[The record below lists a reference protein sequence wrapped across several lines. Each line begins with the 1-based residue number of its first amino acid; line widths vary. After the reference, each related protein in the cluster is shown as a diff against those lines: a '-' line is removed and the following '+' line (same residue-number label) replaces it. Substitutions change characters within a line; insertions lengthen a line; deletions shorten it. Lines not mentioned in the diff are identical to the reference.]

1 MYKFYKKVII
11 NNKTKKIY
19 IKNGNNNFYYIKY
32 NKKFITLNN
41 YKKIHGGTLTEPID
55 IPKKNNNNKSK
66 IDTKLDK
73 MSKLVDKTLTI
84 STPLSEFKSI
94 KFWKKFKYNKSTFKY
109 DDKNQLNSD
118 YLVKLISNKY
128 KMNDIII
135 IDDIDLES
143 LESLESF
150 KLTDKSY
157 IIIDDNILYKPFI
170 KESEQD
176 LRIHRLRIQNYMKE
190 NYDLSNGNN
199 FIKKLFEKSQTN

>member
-1 MYKFYKKVII
+1 MYKFYKKLII

-32 NKKFITLNN
+32 KKKFITLNN
-41 YKKIHGGTLTEPID
+41 YKKIHGGSPTKPID

-66 IDTKLDK
+66 IDSKLDK

-135 IDDIDLES
+135 IDDIDLEP
-143 LESLESF
+143 LESF

-176 LRIHRLRIQNYMKE
+176 LRIHRLRIQNSMKE

-199 FIKKLFEKSQTN
+199 FIKKLFEKSQAN